1 MALLRDPERQRELE
15 ATLDAIDEA
24 IMTVDREYCVVGFNR
39 AAEQLTGYDRQE
51 ALGGRC
57 FEVCAGRFCR
67 HSCDIQAM
75 FTTGEPPEDFDTVVQ
90 GKDGRVR
97 VVRVRTVPFRDRRGE
112 ILAAIRILKDVTGSV
127 PMVQPDSADEAA
139 LIGGS
144 PALQRVRQAVDA
156 LRDSEGPLLIWGPPG
171 TEKERLAR
179 VIHTRS
185 LRAGGPFIALHI
197 HGLGAAAR
205 QEVDRALP
213 LARGG
218 SLYVHDFSDLPG
230 QVREEVVQACHGGE
244 RAGDE
249 AHLSHPQL
257 PLLPRLIAAVD
268 AAEAEP
274 EGNGLPD
281 LPWPPP
287 TGWHL
292 IELPPLS
299 QRREDIPLLVDHCL
313 KRLRV
318 TMGANVTGLTARA
331 LRALMSYAFPQ
342 NVQELEEILRFAV
355 AFRQA
360 TWAERFGSPAGRR
373 ENLLHALDL
382 EDLPP
387 EVQAALPRGGQEP
400 VPSSPM
406 PPPDGPLA
414 QSSPEQAEEKGRLLT
429 ALEANGWHLT
439 RTAHQL
445 GINRTTLWRRMKR
458 LGIQR
463 PSSRG

>member
-1 MALLRDPERQRELE
+1 MGFLRDPERQRELE

-24 IMTVDREYCVVGFNR
+24 IMTVDRDYCVVGFNR
-39 AAEQLTGYDRQE
+39 AAEQLTGYNREE

-97 VVRVRTVPFRDRRGE
+97 VVRVRTIPMRDRKGE

-127 PMVQPDSADEAA
+127 PMLQGDLADEAT
-139 LIGGS
+139 LIGES
-144 PALQRVRQAVDA
+144 PAMQRVRQAVDA
-156 LRDSEGPLLIWGPPG
+156 LRDHEGPLLIWGPPG

-179 VIHTRS
+179 AIHSRS
-185 LRAGGPFIALHI
+185 LRAGGPFIVVHI
-197 HGLGAAAR
+197 SGLGAVAR

-218 SLYVHDFSDLPG
+218 SLFIHDFANLPAEA
-230 QVREEVVQACHGGE
+230 QQDVIQACHGE
-244 RAGDE
+244 ARALGGDD
-249 AHLSHPQL
+249 HLSAGSP
-257 PLLPRLIAAVD
+257 LPRPPRLLAAVD
-268 AAEAEP
+268 AAGSDGDGGA
-274 EGNGLPD
+274 GLPG
-281 LPWPPP
+281 LPQA
-287 TGWHL
+287 GWQL
-292 IELPPLS
+292 IALPPLS
-299 QRREDIPLLVDHCL
+299 HRREDIPLLIDHCL

-318 TMGANVTGLTARA
+318 SMGAGVTGVTARA
-331 LRALMSYAFPQ
+331 LRALMSYAFPR
-342 NVQELEEILRFAV
+342 NVEELEEILRFAV

-360 TWAERFGSPAGRR
+360 TWAERFGEPAGRR
-373 ENLLHALDL
+373 EALLQALDL

-387 EVQAALPRGGQEP
+387 EAQAAALHGALELAGARP
-400 VPSSPM
+400 VPV
-406 PPPDGPLA
+406 PDGWSA
-414 QSSPEQAEEKGRLLT
+414 QCPPEQAGEREELLT

-439 RTAHQL
+439 RTAEQL

-458 LGIQR
+458 LGIER
-463 PSSRG
+463 PAGHA